1 MNKRILFLV
10 NGLGLGNST
19 RCYAIIQRLKR
30 SQTKIAIMTSG
41 NGSWFFENKS
51 EIDEIFYNKA
61 LHYGKNNNQLSTFNT
76 LKSLSVIFKT
86 IKENSKKLLAVINEY
101 KPDVIVTDSVY
112 NFPIIKKLSIPLIGV
127 NNADLTIDYF
137 KKTNQKPL
145 SIYPQHYFVESLDN
159 LYHKIFPDLVIS
171 PCILKKDH
179 NENINK
185 KKIRR
190 VGPIFRLEIKKRK
203 KRNIERGAIMLSG
216 SSFGLEVNLKK
227 NLSYHLDIIGR
238 EKPINAPVL
247 SNQTFHGKI
256 LHNTNLLNNIDFCVV
271 NAGYSALSE
280 LYWAKI
286 PMVVIPILNHS
297 EQWTNAIQIKNGGC
311 GIISS
316 NDNYE
321 NDLQN
326 LLINFEMYEKNY
338 DMIDENS
345 DGAEEAKNLILNI

>member
-1 MNKRILFLV
+1 MSKKILFLV

-19 RCYAIIQRLKR
+19 RCYAIIQRLKK
-30 SQTKIAIMTSG
+30 SHAKIAIVTSG
-41 NGSWFFENKS
+41 NGSWFFKKKS
-51 EIDEIFYNKA
+51 EIDKIFYNKA
-61 LHYGKNNNQLSTFNT
+61 LHYGKNNNELSTFNT
-76 LKSLSVIFKT
+76 LKNLSVIFKT
-86 IKENSKKLLAVINEY
+86 IKENSKKLLSVINEY

-112 NFPIIKKLSIPLIGV
+112 NFPVIKKLSIPLIAV

-137 KKTNQKPL
+137 KKTNQKPF

-171 PCILKKDH
+171 PCILKKDQ
-179 NENINK
+179 NEISNK

-190 VGPIFRLEIKKRK
+190 VGPIFRLDIKKRK
-203 KRNIERGAIMLSG
+203 KRIVERGAIMLSG
-216 SSFGLEVNLKK
+216 SSFGLEVNTKI
-227 NLSYHLDIIGR
+227 NLAYHLDIIGR
-238 EKPINAPVL
+238 EKPLSTPVI

-256 LHNTNLLNNIDFCVV
+256 IDNTELLNNIDFCVV
-271 NAGYSALSE
+271 NGGYSALSE

-286 PMVVIPILNHS
+286 PMVVIPIQNHS

-316 NDNYE
+316 NDNYK

-326 LLINFEMYEKNY
+326 LLKNFEMYENKY
-338 DMIDENS
+338 DEIDDNR